1 MGWGI
6 VVAAAAAAAGGGASE
21 KGVRRWVG
29 ESKRA
34 LTCWE
39 LIMGDAVVGEKIRV
53 RAGRI

>member
-1 MGWGI
+1 MGWSI
-6 VVAAAAAAAGGGASE
+6 VVAAAAAAGGGASE